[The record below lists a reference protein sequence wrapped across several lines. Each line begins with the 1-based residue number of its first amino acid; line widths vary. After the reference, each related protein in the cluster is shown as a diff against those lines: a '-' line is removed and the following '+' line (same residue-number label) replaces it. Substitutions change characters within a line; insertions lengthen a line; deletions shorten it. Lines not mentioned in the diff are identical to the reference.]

1 MLGCFVGRGLVQAG
15 SDRAFRYSSVGV
27 LGGVAGAS
35 AGVRGAVNW
44 VVILVLFET

>member
-15 SDRAFRYSSVGV
+15 SGDFRYSSVGV

-44 VVILVLFET
+44 VVMLVLFET